1 MIVAEDKALSVLSH
15 LLEGCSIRT
24 TERLTHVHRDT
35 IIKTLLVA
43 GAKCEAVTRAR
54 IKGLKVEDVEC
65 DELWSYV
72 GMKAKTRDKKLLTDF
87 SIGDAWTFTAIERHT
102 KLILAWHLG
111 HRTMR
116 DTVAFTEKLAYAT
129 DGSFQITTDGFKAY
143 QDAVVYSLGAQHID
157 FAQLIKIYQNTPE
170 PETRYSPAKCIGAKK
185 QPIFGNPDEDRIGT
199 SRIERHNLSVR
210 MENRRFTRLTNAFSK
225 KWANHRAGLALYFAY
240 YNFCR
245 VHRSLR
251 YTPAMAANLTTSVWS
266 LKDLLLAGT
275 KTQ

>member
-1 MIVAEDKALSVLSH
+1 M
-15 LLEGCSIRT
+15 
-24 TERLTHVHRDT
+24 
-35 IIKTLLVA
+35 
-43 GAKCEAVTRAR
+43 
-54 IKGLKVEDVEC
+54 
-65 DELWSYV
+65 ELRRHESE
-72 GMKAKTRDKKLLTDF
+72 TRDKKRLTDF

-116 DTVAFTEKLAYAT
+116 DTVAFTEKLAHAT

-143 QDAVVYSLGAQHID
+143 QDAVVYSLGAQHVD

-170 PETRYSPAKCIGAKK
+170 LETRYSPAKCIGAKK
-185 QPIFGNPDEDRIGT
+185 QPIFGNPDENRIGT

-225 KWANHRAGLALYFAY
+225 KWANHRAGLALYFAC

-266 LKDLLLAGT
+266 LRDLLLTAT
-275 KTQ
+275 EM

>member
-1 MIVAEDKALSVLSH
+1 MILAEPKALSVLSH
-15 LLEGCSIRT
+15 LIEGCSVRT

-35 IIKTLLVA
+35 ILKALLVA
-43 GAKCEAVTRAR
+43 GAKCEALMHAR

-129 DGSFQITTDGFKAY
+129 DGNFQITTDGFKAY
-143 QDAVVYSLGAQHID
+143 QDAVVYSLGAQRVD
-157 FAQLIKIYQNTPE
+157 FAQLIKIYQKTPE

-185 QPIFGNPDEDRIGT
+185 QPIFGNPDHDRIGT
-199 SRIERHNLSVR
+199 SRIER
-210 MENRRFTRLTNAFSK
+210 
-225 KWANHRAGLALYFAY
+225 
-240 YNFCR
+240 
-245 VHRSLR
+245 
-251 YTPAMAANLTTSVWS
+251 P
-266 LKDLLLAGT
+266 
-275 KTQ
+275 